1 MMDFSRR
8 YEGSG
13 VSFLSISL
21 DIKTAHWLQF
31 CNLKMQEMTKI
42 GLPLLTLL
50 WSLKHLSFLQ
60 VLCALFVLFGIYV
73 YLVNRVG
80 FF

>member
-1 MMDFSRR
+1 
-8 YEGSG
+8 
-13 VSFLSISL
+13 
-21 DIKTAHWLQF
+21 
-31 CNLKMQEMTKI
+31 MTKI

-50 WSLKHLSFLQ
+50 WSLKHLLFLH

-80 FF
+80 FFPLIPCVAALKW